1 MPVSET
7 RHLQLLL
14 VLDDEGSLH
23 AAARRLHLTPSAL
36 SQQLREL
43 ERRLGGPLFRREW
56 RKLTPTPAARCLIEG
71 ARGVIAEL
79 ERVERETRALLAGA
93 QSTLRIAMIC
103 QESYRWLPDVLSR
116 FAARAPDVDVSI
128 VADAAHDSNEWL
140 AARKI
145 DLALVAG
152 KRTRD
157 RRVKDAHV
165 FRDELVAVVSRRH
178 PWASARQV
186 AARDFASEQL
196 FCDEGALTRRAP
208 LGKLLAGANVSP
220 RKLSLVPTNGTVA
233 LDLVRANLGI
243 TVMPRWTVAPAV
255 GRDDLA
261 LVRIG
266 ARGLW
271 LKWSAVTRSEPASP
285 ALATFLGILKGCV
298 RTPEPSP
305 RLNSVALAAGSS
317 VKKAPSRRRIRH

>member
-1 MPVSET
+1 MTVVSET
-7 RHLQLLL
+7 RHLQLML
-14 VLDDEGSLH
+14 VLDEEGSLH

-43 ERRLGGPLFRREW
+43 ERRLGGSLFRREW
-56 RKLTPTPAARCLIEG
+56 RRLNPTAAARCLIDG
-71 ARGVIAEL
+71 ARGVLGEL
-79 ERVERETRALLAGA
+79 ERVESETRALLAGA

-103 QESYRWLPDVLSR
+103 QDSYRCLPDVLSR

-128 VADAAHDSNEWL
+128 VADAAHDPSEWL

-178 PWASARQV
+178 AWAKARQV
-186 AARDFASEQL
+186 PVRAFANEQL
-196 FCDEGALTRRAP
+196 FCDAGALTKQAP
-208 LGKLLAGANVSP
+208 LGGLLANANVSP

-233 LDLVRANLGI
+233 LDLVRANLGV
-243 TVMPRWTVAPAV
+243 TVMPRWTVASVV

-261 LVRIG
+261 LVRVG

-271 LKWSAVTRSEPASP
+271 LQWSAITRSEPASP
-285 ALATFLGILKGCV
+285 ALATFLGILKACV
-298 RTPEPSP
+298 PKPHG
-305 RLNSVALAAGSS
+305 A
-317 VKKAPSRRRIRH
+317 

>member
-1 MPVSET
+1 MPVVSET

-14 VLDDEGSLH
+14 VLDQEGSLH
-23 AAARRLHLTPSAL
+23 AVARRLHLTPSAL

-56 RKLTPTPAARCLIEG
+56 RRLSPTAAARHLIDG
-71 ARGVIAEL
+71 TRGVLAQL
-79 ERVERETRALLAGA
+79 ERVESETRALLAGA

-116 FAARAPDVDVSI
+116 FSARAPDVDVSI
-128 VADAAHDSNEWL
+128 VADAAHDPSEWL

-157 RRVKDAHV
+157 RRIKDAHV

-186 AARDFASEQL
+186 SARAALDGRA
-196 FCDEGALTRRAP
+196 GRRARRACP
-208 LGKLLAGANVSP
+208 RARRPAWLVAAMVRRHPQRTSEPCACDIPRNLEGVCPEASRRLAGS
-220 RKLSLVPTNGTVA
+220 
-233 LDLVRANLGI
+233 GI
-243 TVMPRWTVAPAV
+243 MV
-255 GRDDLA
+255 
-261 LVRIG
+261 
-266 ARGLW
+266 
-271 LKWSAVTRSEPASP
+271 
-285 ALATFLGILKGCV
+285 
-298 RTPEPSP
+298 
-305 RLNSVALAAGSS
+305 
-317 VKKAPSRRRIRH
+317 